1 MDCKAQ
7 SELEGSD
14 LPRVPR
20 EETTLTGPS
29 KNAENEQSNLDTFSI
44 SSAGGGG
51 VTGSPAGRGL

>member
-1 MDCKAQ
+1 M
-7 SELEGSD
+7 
-14 LPRVPR
+14 PR

-51 VTGSPAGRGL
+51 VTGSPADNNQLEKACDVLKTR